1 MTTRRPT
8 ALALAVVG
16 VLIFLAGCSNRQAAV
31 NRRPQ
36 TGSATA
42 SSVDGVQQVTIE
54 VNDTY
59 RFHPDTITVHPGPVK
74 VILVHQ
80 GTGAPHDFEVV
91 GIPADFVP
99 AVSGGQIE
107 SATFT
112 APAPGRYEFVCTFH
126 VAQGQTGTLIVLPS

>member
-1 MTTRRPT
+1 MTRRRTT
-8 ALALAVVG
+8 ALVLASLLLLV
-16 VLIFLAGCSNRQAAV
+16 AGCSNRQAAV

-36 TGSATA
+36 VGTATA
-42 SSVDGVQQVTIE
+42 SSVNGEQQITID
-54 VNDTY
+54 VDDTY
-59 RFHPDTITVHPGPVK
+59 RFHPDTITVHPGSVK

-99 AVSGGQIE
+99 AVSGGHTQ
-107 SATFT
+107 SATFI

-126 VAQGQTGTLIVLPS
+126 VAQGQTGTLVVLPN